1 LQQFPKK
8 SPFLKSDKN
17 ISKKTFGKHKIPVVK
32 KRKKSFCVFSSSEKV
47 KKGAAGIT
55 APFDFKIK
63 RRDG

>member
-32 KRKKSFCVFSSSEKV
+32 KRRKKFLRFFIIGKS
-47 KKGAAGIT
+47 KKGAAEIT
-55 APFDFKIK
+55 APFSFKN
-63 RRDG
+63 